1 MTAIPTPTATSPPTP
16 TPVPTQLPVT
26 DLVER
31 TRAIVVRIDQ
41 ENGCATGLLL
51 GRDRLVLTNYH
62 VIQGARQLV
71 ATTDDG
77 TKSELKVLTYDVD
90 RDIALLQAQSTIPE
104 PVPVKWADDLSLQV
118 GEEIIVIGYPFPGSQ
133 SIDDCSES
141 ITTTGGLLSGRLEVT
156 GQPMLQ
162 TDAALNPGVS
172 GGPAITRDGHI
183 VGIAVGGL
191 DPAFAANVGFLIPA
205 SVIRTRLA
213 TWLPQLASG
222 QLEPP
227 ATRQQ
232 IAFASDRDGDDDIY
246 VMDTDGGNVRQLT
259 DDPEWDGYPAW
270 SPDGTRIAFA
280 SDRDGDDD
288 IYVMDADGGNV
299 RQLTDDPGWDGYP
312 AWSPDG
318 TRIAFASDRDGD
330 GDIYVMD
337 TDGGNVRQLTDDPGW
352 DGYPAWSPDGTRIAF
367 ASDRDGDDDIYVM
380 DADVGNVRQ
389 LTDDPEWDWGPDWS
403 PDGTRIAFASDRDGD
418 DDIYVMD
425 ADVGN
430 VRQLTD
436 DPGWDGY
443 PAWSPV
449 LQQLPVSGPAQET
462 VAPTPSPAVPSELL
476 AWLDVWKEFKAFE
489 AETTQRHRDLVD
501 RGQESDLRPSSFLDE
516 WRELRDWYHGEDG
529 PYGFVLRGT
538 FPRFREVRHINDRIL
553 DYVEMALRKQD
564 LYIEHLETSDS
575 TLYDQSEELRIQ
587 NNAEWRHIKD
597 AVSDLLD
604 EFGL

>member
-232 IAFASDRDGDDDIY
+232 IAFRHGDGDIY

-259 DDPEWDGYPAW
+259 DERPAWSPDGTRTFQSDRDGDTAIYVMDTDGGNVRQLTDEPGWDGSPVW
-270 SPDGTRIAFA
+270 SPDGTRIAFRR
-280 SDRDGDDD
+280 DRDGDGD

-299 RQLTDDPGWDGYP
+299 RQLTDDPGWDGFPVWSPDGTRIAFASYRDGDYEIYVMDADGGNVRQLTDDP
-312 AWSPDG
+312 GWDGSPVWSPDG

-337 TDGGNVRQLTDDPGW
+337 
-352 DGYPAWSPDGTRIAF
+352 
-367 ASDRDGDDDIYVM
+367 
-380 DADVGNVRQ
+380 ADV
-389 LTDDPEWDWGPDWS
+389 S
-403 PDGTRIAFASDRDGD
+403 
-418 DDIYVMD
+418 
-425 ADVGN
+425 N

-476 AWLDVWKEFKAFE
+476 AWLDVWKEFKGFE

-587 NNAEWRHIKD
+587 NNAEWQHIKD

>member
-232 IAFASDRDGDDDIY
+232 IAFASDRDGDAAIY
-246 VMDTDGGNVRQLT
+246 IMDTDGGNVRQLT
-259 DDPEWDGYPAW
+259 DEPGADW
-270 SPDGTRIAFA
+270 SPDGTQIAFQ
-280 SDRDGDDD
+280 SDRDGDYE

-299 RQLTDDPGWDGYP
+299 RQLTDDPGWDGSP
-312 AWSPDG
+312 VWSPDG
-318 TRIAFASDRDGD
+318 TRIAFRSDRDGD
-330 GDIYVMD
+330 YEIYVMDADGGNVRQLTDDPWWDWDPDWSPDGTRIAFRSDRDGDYEIYVMDADGGNVRQLTDDPWWDWDPDWSPDGTRIAFSSNRDGDYDIYVMD
-337 TDGGNVRQLTDDPGW
+337 TDGGNVRQLTDDPW
-352 DGYPAWSPDGTRIAF
+352 
-367 ASDRDGDDDIYVM
+367 
-380 DADVGNVRQ
+380 
-389 LTDDPEWDWGPDWS
+389 WDWDPDWS
-403 PDGTRIAFASDRDGD
+403 PDGTRIAFSSNRDGD
-418 DDIYVMD
+418 GDIYVMD
-425 ADVGN
+425 TEGGN

-449 LQQLPVSGPAQET
+449 LQQLPVRRTCTRDGCPNSITCSAFRAT
-462 VAPTPSPAVPSELL
+462 CVAGCVEG
-476 AWLDVWKEFKAFE
+476 V
-489 AETTQRHRDLVD
+489 QGI
-501 RGQESDLRPSSFLDE
+501 RGRN
-516 WRELRDWYHGEDG
+516 H
-529 PYGFVLRGT
+529 
-538 FPRFREVRHINDRIL
+538 
-553 DYVEMALRKQD
+553 
-564 LYIEHLETSDS
+564 S
-575 TLYDQSEELRIQ
+575 T
-587 NNAEWRHIKD
+587 AP
-597 AVSDLLD
+597 
-604 EFGL
+604 

>member
-1 MTAIPTPTATSPPTP
+1 M
-16 TPVPTQLPVT
+16 
-26 DLVER
+26 
-31 TRAIVVRIDQ
+31 
-41 ENGCATGLLL
+41 

-232 IAFASDRDGDDDIY
+232 IAFASDRDGDDIY

-259 DDPEWDGYPAW
+259 DEP
-270 SPDGTRIAFA
+270 
-280 SDRDGDDD
+280 
-288 IYVMDADGGNV
+288 GG
-299 RQLTDDPGWDGYP
+299 RRTPRGHPTAPG
-312 AWSPDG
+312 S
-318 TRIAFASDRDGD
+318 R
-330 GDIYVMD
+330 
-337 TDGGNVRQLTDDPGW
+337 
-352 DGYPAWSPDGTRIAF
+352 
-367 ASDRDGDDDIYVM
+367 
-380 DADVGNVRQ
+380 
-389 LTDDPEWDWGPDWS
+389 
-403 PDGTRIAFASDRDGD
+403 
-418 DDIYVMD
+418 
-425 ADVGN
+425 
-430 VRQLTD
+430 
-436 DPGWDGY
+436 
-443 PAWSPV
+443 
-449 LQQLPVSGPAQET
+449 
-462 VAPTPSPAVPSELL
+462 
-476 AWLDVWKEFKAFE
+476 FKATVTATPTSTSWTQM
-489 AETTQRHRDLVD
+489 AETS
-501 RGQESDLRPSSFLDE
+501 GS
-516 WRELRDWYHGEDG
+516 
-529 PYGFVLRGT
+529 
-538 FPRFREVRHINDRIL
+538 
-553 DYVEMALRKQD
+553 
-564 LYIEHLETSDS
+564 
-575 TLYDQSEELRIQ
+575 
-587 NNAEWRHIKD
+587 
-597 AVSDLLD
+597 
-604 EFGL
+604 